1 MSLNRRV
8 LMPDGT
14 TRDTH
19 EIIQITHNVGFST
32 DISVRSTSNGVDVYG
47 QTIGVPFDDALTV
60 ARAYEIVA
68 ASEQFAEYHDP
79 NEEAIAALL
88 PTITDEQAELVP
100 AIFPAWNSGVAYAIG
115 DRVRYGAFLW
125 RCVQAHTSQVGWEP
139 DAAASLWVRT
149 TPEGVIPEWVQPT
162 GGHDAY
168 NSGDKVIHNGRT
180 WESLVN
186 ANVWEPGAAGTE
198 ALWREVPSA

>member
-1 MSLNRRV
+1 MALDRKV
-8 LMPDGT
+8 LIPDGT

-19 EIIQITHNVGFST
+19 EITRIIQEVGYGTRVEVDSKGAGVET
-32 DISVRSTSNGVDVYG
+32 YTWDISF
-47 QTIGVPFDDALTV
+47 PFDDGMTV
-60 ARAYEIVA
+60 ALAYDAIA
-68 ASEQFAEYHDP
+68 ASPQFAEYVDP
-79 NEEAIAALL
+79 NAEAIATLL

-100 AIFPAWNSGVAYAIG
+100 AIFPAWAAGVAYAIG
-115 DRVRYGAFLW
+115 DRVRYGALLW
-125 RCVQAHTSQVGWEP
+125 RCVQAHTSQGGWEP

-168 NSGDKVIHNGRT
+168 ASGDKVTHNGKT
-180 WESLVN
+180 WESLVD

-198 ALWREVPSA
+198 ALWREV

>member
-1 MSLNRRV
+1 MAIERHV

-14 TRDTH
+14 VRDSHAVTQLTH
-19 EIIQITHNVGFST
+19 AVGHVT
-32 DISVRSTSNGVDVYG
+32 TIEVTSAATGVDNYVRWFN
-47 QTIGVPFDDALTV
+47 VPFDDALTV
-60 ARAYEIVA
+60 SRAYDVISAMPE
-68 ASEQFAEYHDP
+68 FAEYVDP
-79 NEEAIAALL
+79 NAEAIATLL

-100 AIFPAWNSGVAYAIG
+100 AIFPAWNAGVAYAIG
-115 DRVRYGAFLW
+115 DRVRYGALLW

-168 NSGDKVIHNGRT
+168 AKGDKVTHNGRT
-180 WESLVN
+180 WESLVD

-198 ALWREVPSA
+198 ALWREA

>member
-1 MSLNRRV
+1 MALDRHV

-19 EIIQITHNVGFST
+19 EVIQITHSVGYMT
-32 DISVRSTSNGVDVYG
+32 DISVQSTSDGVGPYS
-47 QTIGVPFDDALTV
+47 QTITIPFDDALTV
-60 ARAYEIVA
+60 ARAYDVVA
-68 ASEQFAEYHDP
+68 ASPEFAEYVDP
-79 NEEAIAALL
+79 NAEAIATLL
-88 PTITDEQAELVP
+88 PTITDEQAELIP
-100 AIFPAWNSGVAYAIG
+100 AIFDAWDTGIAYTVG
-115 DRVRYGAFLW
+115 TRVRYGALLY
-125 RCVQAHTSQVGWEP
+125 RCIQAHTSQVGWEP

-149 TPEGVIPEWVQPT
+149 TPEGTIPEWVQPT

-168 NSGDKVIHNGRT
+168 SAGDKVTHNGRT

-198 ALWREVPSA
+198 ALWREVQS